1 MPKPPPPR
9 RPITDDDADAI
20 EENLIGVIEEAIRNH
35 PRSLQESIGPSEI
48 GTPCDRR
55 LGYKLAGIPE
65 INVDT
70 DVAWRPTVGT
80 AVHTW
85 LAKTFEALGLNEY
98 QAEMRTACF
107 TLDGAVVEGE
117 TDLYVRLQINGRWLA
132 GILDW
137 KIVGPTTIKNVKA
150 NQHPGQKYE
159 VQVNTYGRGV
169 SRGLKFPVDF
179 VAIMFLPSNGELHQ
193 RYFWIDEFKPELAV
207 EAVAHVRKI
216 HARLIGAHDDE
227 VMNERL
233 DSLPTAVDYCHK
245 CPWHNLTALNS
256 SEGCHGDASLYNRP
270 EPTSESFLN
279 VD

>member
-1 MPKPPPPR
+1 M
-9 RPITDDDADAI
+9 ISDDDADAI
-20 EENLIGVIEEAIRNH
+20 EENLVGVIEDAIRNH
-35 PRSLQESIGPSEI
+35 PRSLQTSIGPSEI

-85 LAKTFEALGLNEY
+85 LAKTFEALGSESY
-98 QAEMRTACF
+98 QPELRTACF
-107 TLDGAVVEGE
+107 TLGGVPVEGE
-117 TDLYVRLQINGRWLA
+117 TDLYVRLKINGRWLN

-137 KIVGPTTIKNVKA
+137 KIVGPTTIKSVKA

-169 SRGLKFPVDF
+169 AHDGYPVDF

-193 RYFWIDEFKPELAV
+193 RYFWIDEFKPELAKQAVDRVRAIYERV
-207 EAVAHVRKI
+207 EGYDPET
-216 HARLIGAHDDE
+216 LDGALE
-227 VMNERL
+227 GL
-233 DSLPTAVDYCHK
+233 STAVDYCHK
-245 CPWHNLTALNS
+245 CPWHNLSATLAT
-256 SEGCHGDASLYNRP
+256 EGCHGDASLYQKP
-270 EPTSESFLN
+270 ADTAKSFLMG
-279 VD
+279 D